1 MEYALIGNHP
11 SIQKIRELITMISD
25 TAFNVLIMGETGTGK
40 EVVARLLHRAS
51 NRRDKR
57 FIKVNCPALPMTLL
71 ESELFGYEKGAF
83 TGADQLKP
91 GKFELASDGVIFLD
105 EIGDMP
111 VVLQAKLLEV
121 LQSGRFS
128 RLGGTRD
135 VQVNSWVIAATNHD
149 LEKDMKDGF
158 FRVDLYYRLNIIK
171 IDIPPLRDRTGDI
184 PLLTKYFVEKHRRD
198 LEMIE
203 PFRLDGDLKKLFDS
217 YAWPGNVRELSNTIA
232 MLMVGYNQEEVSSEL
247 LSNMAADDMRAEAV
261 TESSDG
267 PGLPAKDTIERNPP
281 KSLKDLKVE
290 ATRHVE
296 REAIMHALNLTGWNK
311 KEAAKILKISYKA
324 LFYKMANVGIRN
336 NKYRSPLVKRP

>member
-1 MEYALIGNHP
+1 
-11 SIQKIRELITMISD
+11 
-25 TAFNVLIMGETGTGK
+25 ETGTGK

-57 FIKVNCPALPMTLL
+57 FVKVNCPALPLTLL

-135 VQVNSWVIAATNHD
+135 VQVHSWVIAATNHD

-171 IDIPPLRDRTGDI
+171 IEIPPLRDRKEDI
-184 PLLTKYFVEKHRRD
+184 PLLTEYFVEKHRRN
-198 LEMIE
+198 LEMKE

-232 MLMVGYNQEEVSSEL
+232 MLMVGYNQEEVRSEL
-247 LSNMAADDMRAEAV
+247 LGNMATDDMPRTVEV
-261 TESSDG
+261 ISRSSDG
-267 PGLPAKDTIERNPP
+267 PELQDRETKEPDPP
-281 KSLKDLKVE
+281 KSLKDLKAE
-290 ATRHVE
+290 ATKYVE
-296 REAIMHALNLTGWNK
+296 KEAIMHALNLTGWNK
-311 KEAAKILKISYKA
+311 REAAKMLNISYKA

-336 NKYRSPLVKRP
+336 NKYRRPLVKRP